1 VAGKRQETAQ
11 QMRAFNRFYTEMIGA
26 LDDRHEGLNLTLAE
40 SRCLFTIDRLGG
52 PDIGMIAATLRL
64 DLGYVSRL
72 VSRLERAGRVR
83 RSRGDDDHRRRVV
96 TLTEE
101 GAALL
106 AEVAGRSDARMEAL
120 TDHLDQTQVAELLT
134 AMEAIRRLIDSKGSP

>member
-1 VAGKRQETAQ
+1 MAGRRLETAQ

-40 SRCLFTIDRLGG
+40 SRCLFTIDRLGS
-52 PDIGMIAATLRL
+52 PDIGLIAATLRL
-64 DLGYVSRL
+64 DLGYASRL

-83 RSRGDDDHRRRVV
+83 RARGADDHRRRVA

-106 AEVAGRSDARMEAL
+106 ADVAGRSDARMEAL
-120 TDHLDQTQVAELLT
+120 TDHLDPTQVAELLA
-134 AMEAIRRLIDSKGSP
+134 AMETIRQLIDSKGSP